1 MPDKNNH
8 QDEAQFYSELLR
20 AYFDSANDAI
30 FVLCDEM
37 KFLTCNKM
45 TQEWLGSSE
54 DELTQH
60 NNRIPITELLGNPEA
75 VDFFTF
81 SFKQALENEK
91 VFFETR
97 IKPLHG
103 KERWIELSMKRV
115 DIENGNMVI
124 AIARDIT
131 ERKKDMAIIEYK
143 TNYDPLTNLP
153 NRNYLT
159 QSILADGVTSSVK
172 TESLTLLSI
181 DIDRF
186 KDVNESLGQKVGD
199 IVLQEI
205 SRRLGRLI
213 DQSSNELLARLEGD
227 EFVIAMPCSNIDDA
241 KDIATRIK
249 HVVSKP
255 MTFGTN
261 KISIDC
267 SIGIASYPEHTKDKS
282 ELIQCAES
290 AMYSAKA
297 NKQGIGVYDSET
309 HKAASERLQLITDL
323 RHAILNNKIIPYYQ
337 PIISMVNTDEIRIE
351 ALARWEHKTHGF
363 ISPEI
368 FIQLAEEIGM
378 INALTSSI
386 LASSIAECSALLNRG
401 LIKKLSI
408 NISAYCMTNHGLVN
422 DVKKLLKKHSVPAE
436 RVIFEITESTMM
448 SSLST
453 SDEIINELHAS
464 GITFSIDDFG
474 TGHSSLV
481 KLKQLPLSELKID
494 KSFVLEITGNENDA
508 AIAMASIQMAHAL
521 GLEVVAEGIENQESW
536 EMLHIMGCDYG
547 QGFWM
552 AKPMPIKELLDWLKK
567 DRSYN

>member
-1 MPDKNNH
+1 MPDTDSHK
-8 QDEAQFYSELLR
+8 DEAQFYSELLR

-45 TQEWLGSSE
+45 TQHWLGSSE

-60 NNRIPITELLGNPEA
+60 NQRIPITELLGNPDA

-81 SFKQALENEK
+81 SFKQALGNEK

-115 DIENGNMVI
+115 DIENGDMVI
-124 AIARDIT
+124 VIARDIT
-131 ERKKDMAIIEYK
+131 DRKKDMATIEYK

-153 NRNYLT
+153 NRNYLA
-159 QSILADGVTSSVK
+159 QSILADNSTRANK
-172 TESLTLLSI
+172 NESLALLSI
-181 DIDRF
+181 DIDQF
-186 KDVNESLGQKVGD
+186 KEVNESLGQQTGD

-205 SRRLGRLI
+205 ARRLAQLV
-213 DQSSNELLARLEGD
+213 DNASNELLARLEGD
-227 EFVIAMPCSNIDDA
+227 EFVIAMPGSNIDDA
-241 KDIATRIK
+241 KNIAARIK
-249 HVVSKP
+249 HIISKP

-261 KISIDC
+261 KISMSC
-267 SIGIASYPEHTKDKS
+267 SIGIASYPEHTNDKS
-282 ELIQCAES
+282 ELIQYAES

-297 NKQGIGVYDSET
+297 HKQGIGVYDSAT

-323 RHAILNNKIIPYYQ
+323 RHAITRNQITPYYQ
-337 PIISMVNTDEIRIE
+337 PIINMVSTDEIRIE

-368 FIQLAEEIGM
+368 FIQLAEETGL
-378 INALTSSI
+378 INALTSNI
-386 LASSIAECSALLNRG
+386 LASSIETCSTLLNRG
-401 LIKKLSI
+401 LVKKLSI
-408 NISAYCMTNHGLVN
+408 NISAYCMTNHEIVN
-422 DVKKLLKKHSVPAE
+422 EVKKLLKKYAVSAE
-436 RVIFEITESTMM
+436 RIIFEITESTMM
-448 SSLST
+448 SSLSI
-453 SDEIINELHAS
+453 SDKIINELHNS
-464 GITFSIDDFG
+464 GIIFSIDDFG

-521 GLEVVAEGIENQESW
+521 GLEVVAEGIENKDSW

-547 QGFWM
+547 QGYWM
-552 AKPMPIKELLDWLKK
+552 AKPMPFKELLNWLKK
-567 DRSYN
+567 DKSYK